1 MNTETKEKIEVFLRE
16 QMANTG
22 AVAEQ
27 YTMDPSGNQY
37 PKRDIFTQVK
47 AYADDFLGGNM
58 TYSWCVVTGLRGVG
72 KTTMLMQILSE
83 MTHKKV
89 DTLFLSVD
97 RITELF
103 NVSLFDVLRVY
114 EEISGSAFE
123 NRKRPLILFI
133 DEAQYDKKWGITL
146 KDVYDRAKRKVF
158 IYVTGSSA
166 LHLNENKDIVRRAEF
181 VKMLPLSFVEYVT
194 LKDKKALHKNI
205 QKQMRTALF
214 ESADADEAYR
224 KITSTE
230 GEIKKYYSSIDPGEV
245 KKYIKMGSLPSVLF
259 KQSEEVFDSCN
270 RILTRI
276 IEEDMTQAYN
286 FKVSTIKKAST
297 VLYLLASADQISYE
311 SLGKSVLNLSRPTVK
326 SLFDAFVDA
335 GMLQHIP
342 AYTASHNVQV
352 RQRSKFLFIAPV
364 FRSAIFKKGGSILSP
379 EVMYGKLLEDIVG
392 LTLHRVNVSPE
403 TPNVTLTYDAKDG
416 GADFVV
422 NFGGK
427 NIVIEV
433 SAGSKSLRQVKQT
446 AKRANPAF
454 SVIVDNTSTVS
465 LDSENNTIK
474 IPLEYFLLL

>member
-1 MNTETKEKIEVFLRE
+1 MNIETREKIEVFLRE
-16 QMANTG
+16 QMANTS

-27 YTMDPSGNQY
+27 YTTDPSGNQY

-58 TYSWCVVTGLRGVG
+58 TYSWCIVTGLRGVG

-83 MTHKKV
+83 MTRKEV

-123 NRKRPLILFI
+123 NREKPLILFI

-166 LHLNENKDIVRRAEF
+166 LHLSENNDIVRREES
-181 VKMLPLSFVEYVT
+181 VKMLPLSFTEYMT
-194 LKDKKALHKNI
+194 LKNKKPLHAGI
-205 QKQMRTALF
+205 QKQIRTAFF
-214 ESADADEAYR
+214 ESVDADEVYH
-224 KITSTE
+224 KITSLE
-230 GEIKKYYSSIDPGEV
+230 SEIKKYYASIDPSEV
-245 KKYIKMGSLPSVLF
+245 KKYIKMGSLPSMLL
-259 KQSEEVFDSCN
+259 KQPEEAFNSCN
-270 RILTRI
+270 RILDRI
-276 IEEDMTQAYN
+276 IGEDITQTSN
-286 FKVSTIKKAST
+286 FKIGTIKKAPT

-311 SLGKSVLNLSRPTVK
+311 SLGKNALNLSRHTTK
-326 SLFDAFVDA
+326 NLFDAFVGA

-342 AYTASHNVQV
+342 AYTASHNAQV

-364 FRSAIFKKGGSILSP
+364 FRSAIFKKGGSTLSP

-403 TPNVTLTYDAKDG
+403 TPDVTLTYDAKEG

-433 SAGSKSLRQVKQT
+433 SAGGKNLRQVKQT

-454 SVIVDNTSTVS
+454 SVVVDNTSTVS

-474 IPLEYFLLL
+474 IPLEYFLLM